1 MAATAVEAWDE
12 AVDNAPRP
20 RRLARATPG
29 GDGTGA
35 GAVGERRAACAR
47 TLVVASAGTRRSSPS
62 TASASRRS
70 TVPSPASTSPRRE
83 AASRGLQLSLR
94 QADADALPFGD
105 ESFDYV
111 LSWMSSFAT

>member
-1 MAATAVEAWDE
+1 
-12 AVDNAPRP
+12 
-20 RRLARATPG
+20 
-29 GDGTGA
+29 
-35 GAVGERRAACAR
+35 
-47 TLVVASAGTRRSSPS
+47 VASAGTRRSSPS

>member
-12 AVDNAPRP
+12 RWTTPEGRADWLAPHPAVSALVPI
-20 RRLARATPG
+20 LKAR
-29 GDGTGA
+29 GTQHVLDLGCGVGRHALLFAEHGFAVEAIDGA
-35 GAVGERRAACAR
+35 GAGLDFA
-47 TLVVASAGTRRSSPS
+47 
-62 TASASRRS
+62 
-70 TVPSPASTSPRRE
+70 RRE
-83 AASRGLQLSLR
+83 ATARGLRLNLR